1 MTRKLKSIRA
11 FEAVKVPLT
20 PTPEGAFVPNWNDRM
35 FTEDYPF
42 GVAIIKDIA
51 LMAGVFTPTIDA
63 LLDFYRAQTGISYLK
78 ADGAS
83 DKDTSASAM
92 PRNFGLDTKE
102 AFIEFYQS

>member
-1 MTRKLKSIRA
+1 M
-11 FEAVKVPLT
+11 
-20 PTPEGAFVPNWNDRM
+20 PNWNDRM